1 MSERPTDGPIDAP
14 ADPDPDGADEGAA
27 VPDAPAAP
35 HGLTDGPA
43 VPDGPYRLTDG
54 PAVPDVP
61 HGLTDGPVVPDA
73 PAIPDGPLEPDR
85 PADGPVEPAGPSRR
99 TREMTRLAVLAV
111 ALAFIAAF
119 GFLTF
124 ASVVEEGEFSLAS
137 LLSVF
142 ILVLFAVGIVG
153 ALRNPPR

>member
-1 MSERPTDGPIDAP
+1 MSDGPTDGPIEPRRPTGGP
-14 ADPDPDGADEGAA
+14 AEPQGLTDGPDVPDG
-27 VPDAPAAP
+27 PAEP

-43 VPDGPYRLTDG
+43 VPDR
-54 PAVPDVP
+54 
-61 HGLTDGPVVPDA
+61 PV
-73 PAIPDGPLEPDR
+73 IPDGTLEPDR
-85 PADGPVEPAGPSRR
+85 PAEGPVEPAGASRR

-124 ASVVEEGEFSLAS
+124 ASVIEEGEFSLAS

>member
-1 MSERPTDGPIDAP
+1 MSDRATDGPAEPAGPTDLPAEPAGPNDSPAEPCGPTDGPSEA
-14 ADPDPDGADEGAA
+14 G
-27 VPDAPAAP
+27 
-35 HGLTDGPA
+35 GLTDGPTE
-43 VPDGPYRLTDG
+43 PR
-54 PAVPDVP
+54 
-61 HGLTDGPVVPDA
+61 GLTDRPVDPPGP
-73 PAIPDGPLEPDR
+73 IEGPTEPD
-85 PADGPVEPAGPSRR
+85 GPSRR

-119 GFLTF
+119 AFLTF
-124 ASVVEEGEFSLAS
+124 ASVVEEGFSLAS

>member
-1 MSERPTDGPIDAP
+1 MSDGPTDGPIDAP
-14 ADPDPDGADEGAA
+14 AEPEPDGPA
-27 VPDAPAAP
+27 VPY
-35 HGLTDGPA
+35 GLTDGPA
-43 VPDGPYRLTDG
+43 VPDR
-54 PAVPDVP
+54 ASVPD
-61 HGLTDGPVVPDA
+61 G
-73 PAIPDGPLEPDR
+73 PAIPDVPPDPAR
-85 PADGPVEPAGPSRR
+85 PPEGPVEPAGASRR

>member
-1 MSERPTDGPIDAP
+1 VPDRPATADGP
-14 ADPDPDGADEGAA
+14 A
-27 VPDAPAAP
+27 VP

-43 VPDGPYRLTDG
+43 VPDRR
-54 PAVPDVP
+54 AMPDDP
-61 HGLTDGPVVPDA
+61 PQ
-73 PAIPDGPLEPDR
+73 PDR

-99 TREMTRLAVLAV
+99 TREMTRVAVLAV